1 MESIL
6 SCPREEA
13 NHFFLFSHKGLHGF
27 NMQHYCRQNTQ
38 ALLGATPPQLLTL
51 NNSINQ
57 LLTLNTGKNMQIYNC

>member
-38 ALLGATPPQLLTL
+38 GVFCYEPGYFL
-51 NNSINQ
+51 
-57 LLTLNTGKNMQIYNC
+57 